1 MSDFLNFLNTADLDT
16 LIEITGI
23 THPIAENIIAARP
36 FDFVEDC
43 LKVRGVGKNMLA
55 RMMSAFEAGENA
67 SENRAMIQVE
77 EDAMPALIEKSQPA
91 QESVEEKPSFLSRL
105 GRAFVNFLRAL
116 LRLIITLVFIAGIGA
131 VIYFGMP
138 FINETFIVPVEQ
150 NTARIREIETKMA
163 TLQTQLNEMNT
174 RVDTIEKTIEAH
186 TAIIAELD
194 KMQATL
200 EEETTAQSNSVMIA
214 LKREIM
220 FTRTIETL
228 SRARLFFSQSN
239 FGLAEADVQSARDIL
254 AELLI
259 DAPPYQRDALNQ
271 IIIRLDLALGNM
283 PVFPVIAVDDVDIAW
298 QLMMMGL
305 PESEADVIATFT
317 PKPAPTFT
325 VTPTPEPIL
334 EVTPTATP

>member
-1 MSDFLNFLNTADLDT
+1 
-16 LIEITGI
+16 
-23 THPIAENIIAARP
+23 
-36 FDFVEDC
+36 
-43 LKVRGVGKNMLA
+43 VGKNMLA
-55 RMMSAFEAGENA
+55 RMMSAFETGGND
-67 SENRAMIQVE
+67 SESRAMIQVE

-91 QESVEEKPSFLSRL
+91 QESVEKKPSFLSRL

-116 LRLIITLVFIAGIGA
+116 LRLIITLAFIAGIGA

-150 NTARIREIETKMA
+150 NTARIREIETEMA
-163 TLQTQLNEMNT
+163 TLQTQLDEMST
-174 RVDTIEKTIEAH
+174 RVDTIEQTIEAH
-186 TAIIAELD
+186 TATIAELD

-220 FTRTIETL
+220 FIRTIETL

-317 PKPAPTFT
+317 PRPAPTLT
-325 VTPTPEPIL
+325 ATPTPEPIL